1 MDIFYLLKHHAIR
14 SSWAIACCAFA
25 LSSGFD
31 APPSPEPDGAAR
43 LFSFQS
49 DEISRIAAIDDDPD
63 DTKPSDDAKP
73 RDDKKPSDD
82 AKQRDDTKPSDS
94 EKHSQEAAELET
106 RIEDLI
112 KRHNDAR
119 RGEGLR
125 PLVQEKKLS
134 KAAAI
139 HAQDMADEETM
150 SHKGSDGSSPAD
162 RVQKCGYDFLRIG
175 ENVAF
180 GQDTPKEV
188 VAEWLESPPHRKNI
202 LGNYTEIGASV
213 KKSKR
218 GKLYWCVEFGVP
230 KRRKK

>member
-1 MDIFYLLKHHAIR
+1 MNIFYLLKHSAIR

-31 APPSPEPDGAAR
+31 SPPSTAPGGSAR

-49 DEISRIAAIDDDPD
+49 DAISRIAAIDDDPADSKPSD
-63 DTKPSDDAKP
+63 DTKPGDDAKTRDDAKP
-73 RDDKKPSDD
+73 G
-82 AKQRDDTKPSDS
+82 DS
-94 EKHSQEAAELET
+94 EKHSQEAAELEA

-180 GQDTPKEV
+180 GQDSPKEV
-188 VAEWLESPPHRKNI
+188 VSEWLESPPHRKNI
-202 LGNYTEIGASV
+202 LGNYTDIGASV